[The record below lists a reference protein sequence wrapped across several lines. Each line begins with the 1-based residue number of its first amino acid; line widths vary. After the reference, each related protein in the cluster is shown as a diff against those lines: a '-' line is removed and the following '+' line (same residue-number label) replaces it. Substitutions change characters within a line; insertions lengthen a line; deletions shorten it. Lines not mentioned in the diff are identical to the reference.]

1 MTPHGKATTKRK
13 CLTTINLATDPY
25 KLESWGLTQ
34 ERSVEA
40 LQKKDRKA
48 VWRAYS
54 RKMAKLCNEEARG
67 AV

>member
-1 MTPHGKATTKRK
+1 MTPHTRALTKKR
-13 CLTTINLATDPY
+13 CLTAINLATDPY

-34 ERSVEA
+34 ERRIDA
-40 LQKKDRKA
+40 LQKSDRRT

-54 RKMAKLCNEEARG
+54 RKMAKLCHEEARG